1 MTRCEFLVKKKSQKK
16 NQISAELA
24 MQLAMK
30 YHSFYKGKIQMT
42 LKAPVRSYYD
52 FAIWYTPG
60 VAEPCKAIKEN
71 TDLVFEYTNRGNT
84 IAVINDG
91 SRVLGLGD
99 IGPEAALPVMEGKA
113 LLFKYL
119 GGVDAIP
126 IVLGVKDPEE
136 IIKMVKALEPSFGGI
151 NLEDIERPKCFY
163 ILERLR
169 KELNIPVWHDDQ
181 QGTATVTL
189 AALINA
195 LKIVSKRL
203 NDVVI
208 ALIGAGAA
216 NIANARLLILA
227 GADPGKMRL
236 VDTKGVLYAERED
249 VDELKINDP
258 WKYDLAV
265 RTNRD
270 RVIGGIPEALK
281 GADVVIAMSKPGPG
295 VIKKEWIQAM
305 ADDAIVFA
313 CANPIPEIWPWE
325 AKEAGARIVATGRS
339 DFPNQVNNSLAFPGI
354 FRGVLDVRARTITDE
369 MCIAAA
375 NELARVV
382 EETGLSEDYIIPTM
396 EDWEVYPRVATVVGM
411 KAIELGL
418 ARIKMSKDELY
429 EKAYNTIKNAR
440 ELVNLMMKKGLILP
454 IPD

>member
-1 MTRCEFLVKKKSQKK
+1 VKKKLQKK
-16 NQISAELA
+16 NQISGELA
-24 MQLAMK
+24 MQLAIK
-30 YHSFYKGKIQMT
+30 CHSFYKGKIQMT
-42 LKAPVRSYYD
+42 LKVPIRSYDD

-84 IAVINDG
+84 VAVISDG

-119 GGVDAIP
+119 GGIDAIP
-126 IVLGVKDPEE
+126 IVLGVKNPEE
-136 IIKMVKALEPSFGGI
+136 IIKTVKALEPSFGGI

-169 KELNIPVWHDDQ
+169 SELNIPVWHDDQ

-195 LKIVSKRL
+195 LKIVDKRI

-208 ALIGAGAA
+208 TLIGAGAA
-216 NIANARLLILA
+216 NIAITRLLILA
-227 GADPGKMRL
+227 GADPGKIRL

-249 VDELKINDP
+249 IDELKISDP

-313 CANPIPEIWPWE
+313 CANPVPEIWPWE

-354 FRGVLDVRARTITDE
+354 FRGVLDVRAKTITDE
-369 MCIAAA
+369 MCITAA
-375 NELARVV
+375 NELARTA
-382 EETGLSEDYIIPTM
+382 EERGLSEDYIIPTM

-418 ARIKMSKDELY
+418 ARVKMSKDELY

-440 ELVNLMMKKGLILP
+440 KLINLMMKKGLIPP